1 MAHSRQLRCL
11 PESEA
16 VSFPPPVLVHEDG
29 TKLGEFG
36 GRVVERRE
44 DDRAF
49 RDGEREEGD
58 VVFERLFE
66 PAAELLG
73 ADESGGAR
81 EDPDRRFGD
90 GYAGQHHRV
99 EAT

>member
-1 MAHSRQLRCL
+1 M

-16 VSFPPPVLVHEDG
+16 VNFPPPVLVHQDVA
-29 TKLGEFG
+29 KLRESG

-49 RDGEREEGD
+49 DGEREERD
-58 VVFERLFE
+58 VVFERPFE
-66 PAAELLG
+66 PAAELVG

-81 EDPDRRFGD
+81 EDPDRRVGD
-90 GYAGQHHRV
+90 GYTGEHHRG
-99 EAT
+99 EATCSA

>member
-1 MAHSRQLRCL
+1 M

-16 VSFPPPVLVHEDG
+16 VNFPPPVLVHQDVA
-29 TKLGEFG
+29 KLRESG

-49 RDGEREEGD
+49 VDGEREERD
-58 VVFERLFE
+58 VVFERPFE
-66 PAAELLG
+66 PAAELVG

-81 EDPDRRFGD
+81 EDPDRRVGD
-90 GYAGQHHRV
+90 GYTGEHHRG
-99 EAT
+99 EATCSA